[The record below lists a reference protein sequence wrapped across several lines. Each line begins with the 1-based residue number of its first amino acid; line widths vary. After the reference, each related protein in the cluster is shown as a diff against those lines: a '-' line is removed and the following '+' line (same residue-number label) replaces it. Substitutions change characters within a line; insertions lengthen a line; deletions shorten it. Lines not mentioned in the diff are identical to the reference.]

1 MTMSPGVRKL
11 ALATHLT
18 VSIGWLG
25 AVVAYLVL
33 DVTVATTQDPQLVRS
48 AWIAMGLVVSTAI
61 VPLAL
66 ASLLTGLVMSLGTK
80 WGLIRH
86 WWVLIS
92 LGLTIVATVVLL
104 SEAGVVRRAATM
116 AADRAMSNEMLLGV
130 PPTLLH
136 SAGGLA
142 VLLLIQWMNVYKPQG
157 LTPYGWRRQQ
167 EENQRRQRQL
177 AAAPASSRAATSGTP
192 PPSASDDETR

>member
-1 MTMSPGVRKL
+1 MTMSHGVRKL

-92 LGLTIVATVVLL
+92 LVLTIIATVVLL
-104 SEAGVVRRAATM
+104 SEAGVVRRAASM
-116 AADRAMSNEMLLGV
+116 AADRAMSDEMLLDI
-130 PPTLLH
+130 PPTLVH
-136 SAGGLA
+136 SAGGLV
-142 VLLLIQWMNVYKPQG
+142 VLLIIQWLNVYKPQG
-157 LTPYGWRRQQ
+157 LTPYGWRKQQ
-167 EENQRRQRQL
+167 EERRLR
-177 AAAPASSRAATSGTP
+177 R
-192 PPSASDDETR
+192 